1 MEQGFVALLAFV
13 MGWLF
18 AQALKVVFEWVRT
31 GDLKKGLKYSLKSG
45 GMPSGHTAS
54 FVAMTTYFLLSG
66 GVNEIFA
73 LSFATMGIIV
83 YDAVN
88 VRKSVGE
95 ISEHINDRVGKGEIS
110 GGKLRVVRG
119 HTILEVIFGA
129 ILGISIGAIVYFL
142 TSNSACGCG

>member
-1 MEQGFVALLAFV
+1 MESGFAALIAFVA
-13 MGWLF
+13 GWVA
-18 AQALKVVFEWVRT
+18 AQVAKVACEWTRT
-31 GDLKKGLKYSLKSG
+31 GSLKKGLRQSLRSG

-54 FVAMTTYFLLSG
+54 FVAMTIYFLLAG

-95 ISEHINDRVGKGEIS
+95 ISEHINTRIGKGELS
-110 GGKLRVVRG
+110 GDKLRVVRG

-129 ILGISIGAIVYFL
+129 ILGVVIGVVVYFL
-142 TSNSACGCG
+142 TERVCMRV